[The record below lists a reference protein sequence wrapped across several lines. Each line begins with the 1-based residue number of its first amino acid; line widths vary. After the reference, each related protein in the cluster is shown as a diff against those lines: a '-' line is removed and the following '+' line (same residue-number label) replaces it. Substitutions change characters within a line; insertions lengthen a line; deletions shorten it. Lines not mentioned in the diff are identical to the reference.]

1 MKQNASPVWFF
12 ATLVKDRGNLLAWL
26 DLHGTLFVIRGTV
39 EISKTTESLTNNPTH
54 KPITQPMETHT
65 VTKAP
70 LVRMSIVRD
79 ILFYAEKQGA
89 NLHYLLLESGIKQ
102 VDFENPDFML
112 PRHQV
117 DLVWQVA
124 THATQNM
131 NLGLEMGSATQP
143 GILGLA
149 GHLYQT
155 CPHLLEAV
163 RCLERFNNL
172 FGNSVQIRVTE
183 QESLV
188 GICFDS
194 SGLMHAGSFGARQG
208 IDAWM
213 SAVRYIFERAGAA
226 RPKPVAVY
234 TSCKRNERYEA
245 YAAHFSPAQLFMAA
259 SEDVIWYHRAD
270 LEAPQITSDPELYRH
285 FLKLAQEKL
294 DEMKGADPIANQVRQ
309 LLTATFNQ
317 GFHGI
322 EFIADK
328 LHMTPRTLQRRLQ
341 AQGYTFSQILEEMKQ
356 EMSFKLLRSR
366 QHSISE
372 IAYMLGFSEPGS
384 FSRSFRKWTGT
395 TPKHFLN

>member
-1 MKQNASPVWFF
+1 
-12 ATLVKDRGNLLAWL
+12 
-26 DLHGTLFVIRGTV
+26 
-39 EISKTTESLTNNPTH
+39 
-54 KPITQPMETHT
+54 METHT

-89 NLHYLLLESGIKQ
+89 NLDFILLESGIKQ
-102 VDFENPDFML
+102 ADFENPDCML

-124 THATQNM
+124 TQATQNL
-131 NLGLEMGSATQP
+131 NLGLDMGSATQP
-143 GILGLA
+143 SILGLT

-163 RCLERFNNL
+163 RCLERFNSL
-172 FGNSVQIRVTE
+172 FGNSVKIRVIDE
-183 QESLV
+183 EARV

-194 SGLMHAGSFGARQG
+194 SGFIQSGNFGMRQG

-226 RPKPVAVY
+226 RPKPVAVH
-234 TSCKRNERYEA
+234 TSCKRDDRRSA
-245 YAAHFSPAQLFMAA
+245 YAAHFAPAQLFMSAN
-259 SEDVIWYHRAD
+259 EDVIWYKRAD

-294 DEMKGADPIANQVRQ
+294 DEIQGIDPISNQVRQ
-309 LLTATFNQ
+309 LLLNTFNQ

>member
-1 MKQNASPVWFF
+1 
-12 ATLVKDRGNLLAWL
+12 
-26 DLHGTLFVIRGTV
+26 
-39 EISKTTESLTNNPTH
+39 
-54 KPITQPMETHT
+54 METHT

-89 NLHYLLLESGIKQ
+89 NLQFILLESGIRQ

-124 THATQNM
+124 TQATQNI
-131 NLGLEMGSATQP
+131 NLGLDMGSATQP

-172 FGNSVQIRVTE
+172 FGNSVKLHVVE
-183 QESLV
+183 KHDLV

-194 SGLMHAGSFGARQG
+194 SGFIHSGSFGARQG

-226 RPKPVAVY
+226 RPKPVAVH
-234 TSCKRNERYEA
+234 TSCKRDDRRAAYEH
-245 YAAHFSPAQLFMAA
+245 HFAPATLVM
-259 SEDVIWYHRAD
+259 SVEEDIIWYKRED

-294 DEMKGADPIANQVRQ
+294 DEMQGADQIANQVRQ
-309 LLTATFNQ
+309 LLLTTFNQ

-395 TPKHFLN
+395 TPKHYLN